1 MKALVAAAA
10 MMMLSAPPAAA
21 QTGSA
26 PFCLKT
32 ATGQLSCTF
41 GTMGECEQAK
51 ASTSAD
57 QCITRSDAGGTTG
70 LGDRSR
76 PVTPPVSPSEQSPA
90 PER

>member
-1 MKALVAAAA
+1 
-10 MMMLSAPPAAA
+10 
-21 QTGSA
+21 
-26 PFCLKT
+26 
-32 ATGQLSCTF
+32 
-41 GTMGECEQAK
+41 MGECEQAK